1 MPAKFIRVWFFL
13 SYLIT
18 TVKVLNLV
26 TVHAHDRNRNVPTEL
41 QKLFRPN
48 VQTRKKTA
56 EEIKL
61 RQHCTRHALL
71 RKERG
76 NREREP
82 LVMCTSTWSIYL

>member
-1 MPAKFIRVWFFL
+1 M
-13 SYLIT
+13 
-18 TVKVLNLV
+18 
-26 TVHAHDRNRNVPTEL
+26 HAHDRNRNVPTAL

-48 VQTRKKTA
+48 VQTRKTKKKTA
-56 EEIKL
+56 EENKL
-61 RQHCTRHALL
+61 RQHCARHAALL